1 MKPTGRHPTKKLSP
15 ATVRATNEPGR
26 YADGNGLYLIVDPSG
41 AKRWVLRTMVHGR
54 RRDIGLGGVQT
65 VTLAEA
71 REQATEMRRIA
82 RAGGDPLGD
91 RRKARQAVPT
101 FEQAARQVYKE
112 RRATWRNAKHASQWI
127 NTLEAYVF
135 PMIGGRQVNQ
145 LDTPDIL
152 RVLGPVWLTKPETAR
167 RVRQRIATVFDWAR
181 ASGFR
186 EGENPVAGVDRGL
199 PRQPEDR
206 THHTALPVSELP
218 GFITRLRESD
228 ANEITRLAFEF
239 LILTATRTSEV
250 LCGKWTEIDLEAGIW
265 AIPAARMKMKREH
278 RVPLYDRCREILARA
293 REIGCG
299 SDYIFPGRNIRKPLS
314 NMAFLMAL
322 RRMELD
328 VTAHGFRSTFADWAA
343 ERTRYPREVVEMALA
358 HVVKNKTEAAYR
370 RGDLLDKRRQ
380 LMEDWQRFALGS
392 IGQVVTLNR
401 A

>member
-1 MKPTGRHPTKKLSP
+1 
-15 ATVRATNEPGR
+15 
-26 YADGNGLYLIVDPSG
+26 
-41 AKRWVLRTMVHGR
+41 
-54 RRDIGLGGVQT
+54 
-65 VTLAEA
+65 
-71 REQATEMRRIA
+71 
-82 RAGGDPLGD
+82 
-91 RRKARQAVPT
+91 
-101 FEQAARQVYKE
+101 
-112 RRATWRNAKHASQWI
+112 
-127 NTLEAYVF
+127 
-135 PMIGGRQVNQ
+135 
-145 LDTPDIL
+145 
-152 RVLGPVWLTKPETAR
+152 
-167 RVRQRIATVFDWAR
+167 
-181 ASGFR
+181 
-186 EGENPVAGVDRGL
+186 
-199 PRQPEDR
+199 
-206 THHTALPVSELP
+206 
-218 GFITRLRESD
+218 
-228 ANEITRLAFEF
+228 
-239 LILTATRTSEV
+239 V